1 MFMVLMALVEMG
13 RTNVHR
19 FTRWLWLLLSG
30 GLFVTAPVSCSSTGG
45 GTDQGTGDGAMEEA
59 LDNAPQPLYG
69 VDLPLDVVQPES
81 WTDIPQGEYGPPADV
96 SQDMNMPDGMYGPP
110 LDAQDPG
117 PADIPQVLYGPMP
130 VDVQDAGS
138 ADMPQVL
145 YGPMPVDV
153 QDAGPA
159 DMPQVLYGPMP
170 VDVHDAGEPDV
181 KEDFGVQPMY
191 GPQPLY
197 GVPSKQ

>member
-13 RTNVHR
+13 RTKVHR
-19 FTRWLWLLLSG
+19 FTRWLWLVLSG

-45 GTDQGTGDGAMEEA
+45 GTDQGSGDGAIEDA

-81 WTDIPQGEYGPPADV
+81 WTDIPQVEYGPPADV
-96 SQDMNMPDGMYGPP
+96 TEDFPIPDVMYGPP
-110 LDAQDPG
+110 LDVQDPG
-117 PADIPQVLYGPMP
+117 PADIPQVLYGPVP
-130 VDVQDAGS
+130 VDVQETTP
-138 ADMPQVL
+138 ADIPQVL
-145 YGPMPVDV
+145 YGPVPVDV
-153 QDAGPA
+153 QETTPA
-159 DMPQVLYGPMP
+159 DIPQTLYGPMP

-181 KEDFGVQPMY
+181 TEDWGVQPMY

-197 GVPSKQ
+197 GVPSKN